1 MNKIHYL
8 NCKILI
14 DYSSPLSIIRRIHW
28 IVPFYSQYAKENH
41 ICPKYPKSSF
51 IAKDG
56 PRKNPSNDE
65 NECQTWNEIH
75 DSTKLSYVISL
86 FLVIV
91 HKPVP
96 GQSDIQ
102 FVYDID
108 HCSQE
113 ESEPQVNHW
122 IWVT

>member
-1 MNKIHYL
+1 MIMNSNVTNLFSKMNKIHYL

-14 DYSSPLSIIRRIHW
+14 DYSSPPSIIRRIHW

-41 ICPKYPKSSF
+41 IGPKYPKSSF

-65 NECQTWNEIH
+65 NECQTWNDIH
-75 DSTKLSYVISL
+75 DSTKLSNVISL

-96 GQSDIQ
+96 GQSDI
-102 FVYDID
+102 
-108 HCSQE
+108 
-113 ESEPQVNHW
+113 
-122 IWVT
+122 